1 MTPHFRKKA
10 KLPFDR
16 DLFLS
21 TFSGL
26 ETGVATTTAII
37 IGLLI
42 SGGSISIVVTAA
54 YIALSVQAFNSA
66 VARYMSLRTSMEID
80 DQTES
85 EVRKPLLNAITQFT
99 SHVVASSMPI
109 LPLFLLQD
117 RLHIAV
123 AGIALSTGT
132 LLTAGLIQGFFLKI
146 QARHNIQEIVLTGMM
161 VVVVGS
167 LAGFLLS

>member
-37 IGLLI
+37 LGLLI
-42 SGGSISIVVTAA
+42 SGGSLSIVTTAA

-66 VARYMSLRTSMEID
+66 AARYMSLRTSMEID
-80 DQTES
+80 DQSQS
-85 EVRKPLLNAITQFT
+85 EIKKPLGNAVAQFL
-99 SHVVASSMPI
+99 SHIIASSMPI
-109 LPLFLLQD
+109 LPLFFMQD
-117 RLHIAV
+117 RLRIAI
-123 AGIALSTGT
+123 IAILLSIAT
-132 LLTAGLIQGFFLKI
+132 LLVAGLIQGIFLKV
-146 QARHNIQEIVLTGMM
+146 QARKNIQEIVLTGMM
-161 VVVVGS
+161 IVIVGS
-167 LAGFLLS
+167 FSGYLLS